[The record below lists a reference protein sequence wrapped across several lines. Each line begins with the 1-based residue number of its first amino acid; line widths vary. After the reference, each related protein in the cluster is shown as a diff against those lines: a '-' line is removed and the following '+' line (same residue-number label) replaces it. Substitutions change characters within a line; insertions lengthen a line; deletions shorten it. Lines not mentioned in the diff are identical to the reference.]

1 MTDFLAILKDLLVF
15 TVMFTVK
22 NPKLVA
28 IGLLSLFVAVKIK
41 KAVRR
46 HKTIKALKSLGLTK
60 GEIKGIK
67 ELKLADMEAEL
78 ELLERK
84 EGA

>member
-1 MTDFLAILKDLLVF
+1 MMEFLSIMKDLLVF
-15 TVMFTVK
+15 AVLFTAK

-28 IGLLSLFVAVKIK
+28 IGLLSLFVAVKTK

-46 HKTIKALKSLGLTK
+46 HKTIKALKGLGLTK

-67 ELKLADMEAEL
+67 ELRLCDLEAEL
-78 ELLERK
+78 EAREGK